1 MEVQNKDEFE
11 KYIRENYKL
20 ILTNN
25 SSAISEDF
33 AGFCDTCDK
42 DVFLRIGSRW
52 KTHVFGVD
60 NYPFFVTFF
69 IQCPKCKK
77 QSFIESVVLA
87 KPTTVGGRTTY
98 DYEHYKLLQLPTQDV
113 TFETQDIP
121 EEYILLKKTVTE
133 AKYNLLNSQYMSAAM
148 MYRRALQIL
157 AKQILGAKGRTL
169 FDQLKWLQENE
180 NNLKINL
187 TELFHDNSKLIREVG
202 NQSAHPEDDEDLHEF
217 NEADANALHDLFLL
231 LVNDVFVL
239 PEKIKAMKVELAN
252 RRKLK

>member
-1 MEVQNKDEFE
+1 MKVQDKEEFE

-20 ILTNN
+20 IVTND
-25 SSAISEDF
+25 SSAISEDY

-52 KTHVFGVD
+52 KSHIFGVN
-60 NYPFFVTFF
+60 NYPFFVTLF

-87 KPTTVGGRTTY
+87 KSNNGGSTY
-98 DYEHYKLLQLPTQDV
+98 QYEHYRLLQVPTQDT

-121 EEYILLKKTVTE
+121 EQYTLLKKTVTE

-202 NQSAHPEDDEDLHEF
+202 NQSAHPEEDEDLHEF
-217 NEADANALHDLFLL
+217 NDEDANALHDLFLL